1 MRDGQIGRW
10 GSKDGWG
17 LEFGWQADGAKGRDE
32 EWVGRQMRGKGGMRA
47 GMGRKADEGKGR
59 GEGGDG

>member
-1 MRDGQIGRW
+1 MGR
-10 GSKDGWG
+10 
-17 LEFGWQADGAKGRDE
+17 EADGAKGRGEGGDG
-32 EWVGRQMRGKGGMRA
+32 VGRQMRGKGGVRV